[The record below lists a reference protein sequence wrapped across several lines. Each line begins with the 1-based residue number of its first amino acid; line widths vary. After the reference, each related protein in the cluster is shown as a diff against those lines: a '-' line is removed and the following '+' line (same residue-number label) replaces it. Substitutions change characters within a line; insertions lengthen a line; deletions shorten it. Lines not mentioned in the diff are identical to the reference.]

1 MSIESELRKDG
12 INVIM
17 PLDTLS
23 VNTIARDTA
32 EKLCKAFPEQNFIF
46 QNLFIA
52 LSRIPMYIADIP
64 KGFAEATYFYKNSS
78 MYFKNGLSLDEQE
91 KFAVHEFIHY
101 LQEIKDKKGHLIRLG
116 LCDFDDIKVC
126 GMGLNEG
133 AVQLMASKA
142 IGSEE
147 EIVKYY
153 GISLPTTSPNYYPI
167 LCNLVSQM
175 AYVTGTETLY
185 DSTFYG
191 SDSFK
196 KRFSELCGLNN
207 FLKIQN
213 NLDKILNIE
222 EKAIILNNKLMED
235 SCEGMKAQ
243 KIARKVEQYKEKINY
258 YYYNYI
264 NTKNHSDFNSLLIYC
279 QKYNDLLPQIEKAKE
294 EDTKI
299 NGTIYKKDT
308 YSLVH
313 HRLSMA
319 YEKAECYNS
328 AINICNEAIAHGYTD
343 GTKGGFEARLERL
356 KKKQIEAMH

>member
-243 KIARKVEQYKEKINY
+243 KIARKVEQYKEKIKTLYFNTQDLIYSSYFNLQFNKISTTADIDDYRLRLYNY
-258 YYYNYI
+258 KNYIGISENYSTFNEFYINKMIELDNKYESIMNNTSLVVANNSKIFKFFRKIKSLLFGASYYNI
-264 NTKNHSDFNSLLIYC
+264 K
-279 QKYNDLLPQIEKAKE
+279 
-294 EDTKI
+294 
-299 NGTIYKKDT
+299 
-308 YSLVH
+308 
-313 HRLSMA
+313 
-319 YEKAECYNS
+319 
-328 AINICNEAIAHGYTD
+328 
-343 GTKGGFEARLERL
+343 
-356 KKKQIEAMH
+356 

>member
-243 KIARKVEQYKEKINY
+243 KIARKVEQYKEKIKTLYFNTQDLIY
-258 YYYNYI
+258 SSYFNLQFNKISTTADIDDYRLRLYNYKNYIGISENYSTFNEFYI
-264 NTKNHSDFNSLLIYC
+264 NKMIELDNKYESIMNNTSLVVANNSKVFKFLRKIKSLLFGASD
-279 QKYNDLLPQIEKAKE
+279 YNVK
-294 EDTKI
+294 
-299 NGTIYKKDT
+299 
-308 YSLVH
+308 
-313 HRLSMA
+313 
-319 YEKAECYNS
+319 
-328 AINICNEAIAHGYTD
+328 
-343 GTKGGFEARLERL
+343 
-356 KKKQIEAMH
+356 